1 MKVSRARG
9 LGQGHRAVAAWTLAV
24 IMCWATSAAGAD
36 VRLAARRGQQHRRA
50 GRRTPPFCRG
60 RRSPD
65 AGAADQCRSRRAPP
79 GVCPPRP
86 RLPTAPPDTRR
97 GAEPR
102 RRMESGRRVGDGVL
116 LFAGHGD
123 AETLH
128 LGHTRVT
135 RAELQRQL
143 ESWPA
148 TLRVVVLDTCRSQGG
163 IPRGVRRTGGFDV
176 ALDREAAAQGT
187 VIISSTNVG
196 EPALESDEVGGALF
210 THYWLSGLRGAA
222 DSDRDGRVTVAEAYA
237 HAYRHTVRRSAA
249 TTAAVQ
255 HPMFRNG
262 FLTGTGDIVLTDVA
276 GAELTLIFTPERD
289 VRYLIYQLP
298 SGAVLAEIR
307 YGGRASDET
316 RVARWAALGPTSLG
330 LSLWSAGSPAPPGSH
345 PHIDTRRVPRPAL
358 SRGGSARRTV
368 RSASHRDRPAA
379 GLCGTRGIPFA
390 ASSSADSD

>member
-1 MKVSRARG
+1 MSSSARAS
-9 LGQGHRAVAAWTLAV
+9 T
-24 IMCWATSAAGAD
+24 T
-36 VRLAARRGQQHRRA
+36 
-50 GRRTPPFCRG
+50 
-60 RRSPD
+60 
-65 AGAADQCRSRRAPP
+65 
-79 GVCPPRP
+79 
-86 RLPTAPPDTRR
+86 PPDTRR
-97 GAEPR
+97 GAQPR
-102 RRMESGRRVGDGVL
+102 RRIEGGRRVGDDVF

-128 LGHTRVT
+128 LGQTRVS

-196 EPALESDEVGGALF
+196 EPALESDEVRRSNSF

-222 DSDRDGRVTVAEAYA
+222 DSDSDGRVTVAEAYA

-255 HPMFRNG
+255 HPMFEMD
-262 FLTGTGDIVLTDVA
+262 LTGTGDIVLTDVA
-276 GAELTLIFTPERD
+276 GARSTLIFTPERD

-298 SGAVLAEIR
+298 SGAVLAEVDATVDRQTRLALPAGRLLIQR
-307 YGGRASDET
+307 RAGSHYGVLEVLLHPGRTRTMTPDEFLALPYQE
-316 RVARWAALGPTSLG
+316 VAR
-330 LSLWSAGSPAPPGSH
+330 
-345 PHIDTRRVPRPAL
+345 
-358 SRGGSARRTV
+358 RGGRTV
-368 RSASHRDRPAA
+368 RSASHRDRPERDSAVRVVSRSRRPLRRTRTEFWSGVGEGGCSEPSPRRVGELPRGA
-379 GLCGTRGIPFA
+379 GLGR
-390 ASSSADSD
+390 